1 MNTPI
6 RQYTIGEPRT
16 AGPLAVFPVLGPAPQ
31 LEYRTFAQATQ
42 LGALAREIAGSAA
55 VRSLV
60 VENPMDLPLLLYEGE
75 EVLGAQQN
83 RTFDDSV
90 LVAAGAKLRLD
101 VSCVEAGR
109 WEGSRHAE
117 PLHASPQA
125 ADPGLRRLKRARA
138 RSTGRADQ
146 GEVWEAV
153 GRRLEE
159 HGVVSR
165 SAAMS
170 DVYDRRREDLRSLA
184 RAIGH
189 VEGQV
194 GAVAA
199 VSGRP
204 VVLDLV
210 SRADA
215 FATLLPRLAQGYALD
230 ALGAGEVAADPDTA
244 VAFLAEALTAPRVAT
259 FTPGMGR
266 GVEIGSAALIGSGLE
281 YEEELIQLSAFPAA
295 GRPERPYAAAARA
308 RIARPSRRR
317 PGTRWADAR
326 S

>member
-6 RQYTIGEPRT
+6 RQYTIGEPQA
-16 AGPLAVFPVLGPAPQ
+16 AGPLAVFPVFGPPAQ

-42 LGALAREIAGSAA
+42 LGALAREVAGSAA

-60 VENPMDLPLLLYEGE
+60 VENPTELPLLVYEGE
-75 EVLGAQQN
+75 EVLGAQQD

-117 PLHASPQA
+117 PLRASPQA
-125 ADPGLRRLKRARA
+125 ADPDLRRLKRARA
-138 RSTGRADQ
+138 RSIGRADQ

-153 GRRLEE
+153 GRRLVE
-159 HGVVSR
+159 HGVASR

-170 DVYDRRREDLRSLA
+170 DIYERRRADLGSLA
-184 RAIGH
+184 RATGH

-194 GAVAA
+194 GAVAM

-204 VVLDLV
+204 AVLDLV
-210 SRADA
+210 SRPEA

-230 ALGAGEVAADPDTA
+230 ALGAAEVDADPDTA
-244 VAFLAEALTAPRVAT
+244 AVFLTETLTAPRVAT
-259 FTPGMGR
+259 FTPGLGR
-266 GVEIGSAALIGSGLE
+266 GVEIGTAALIGSGLE
-281 YEEELIQLSAFPAA
+281 HEDELIQLSAFPAA
-295 GRPERPYAAAARA
+295 ERPERPPAATARA

-317 PGTRWADAR
+317 PGTRQPGPR
-326 S
+326 P

>member
-1 MNTPI
+1 MNTLI
-6 RQYTIGEPRT
+6 RQYTIGEPQV
-16 AGPLAVFPVLGPAPQ
+16 AGPLAVFPVFGPAPQ

-42 LGALAREIAGSAA
+42 LGALAREVAGTAS

-60 VENPMDLPLLLYEGE
+60 VENPTDLPLLVYEGE

-109 WEGSRHAE
+109 WEGSRHGEA
-117 PLHASPQA
+117 LRASPQA
-125 ADPGLRRLKRARA
+125 ADPDLRRLKRARA
-138 RSTGRADQ
+138 RSAGRADQ

-153 GRRLEE
+153 GRRLDE
-159 HGVVSR
+159 HGVASR

-170 DVYDRRREDLRSLA
+170 DIYEGRRRDLGSLT

-194 GAVAA
+194 GAVTL

-204 VVLDLV
+204 AVLDLV
-210 SRADA
+210 SRAEA

-230 ALGAGEVAADPDTA
+230 ALGAGEVDANPDTA
-244 VAFLAEALTAPRVAT
+244 AAFLTQAFTAPRVAT
-259 FTPGMGR
+259 FTPGVGR
-266 GVEIGSAALIGSGLE
+266 GVEIATAALIGSGLE
-281 YEEELIQLSAFPAA
+281 HEEELIQLSAFPAA
-295 GRPERPYAAAARA
+295 GRPQRPPAAAARA

-317 PGTRWADAR
+317 PSAQGPD
-326 S
+326 SPP